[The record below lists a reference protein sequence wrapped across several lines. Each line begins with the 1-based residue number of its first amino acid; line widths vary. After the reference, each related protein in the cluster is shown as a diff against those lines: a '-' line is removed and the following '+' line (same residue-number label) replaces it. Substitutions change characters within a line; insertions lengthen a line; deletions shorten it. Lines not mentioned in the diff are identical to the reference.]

1 MNPDSPTWEELVE
14 QIRQTFRNGNLNA
27 TVNLVLT
34 DIGRN
39 VYVRTS
45 GESPEVLSDHSAPAD
60 LELKM
65 SMADG
70 TKIVQRKLGPRKA
83 IMTGKLKTKGNLAL
97 AWQVAT
103 LFDKPLPV
111 EAR

>member
-1 MNPDSPTWEELVE
+1 MSPESPTWEVLVE

-27 TVNLVLT
+27 TVKLVFET
-34 DIGRN
+34 GRN
-39 VYVRTS
+39 MYVMTS
-45 GESPEVLSDHSAPAD
+45 GENPEVLSDHSAPAD
-60 LELKM
+60 LELRM

-70 TKIVQRKLGPRKA
+70 MKILDRTLGPRKA

-111 EAR
+111 DAR